1 MPPEFDQQ
9 ARRCG
14 ESLIRLALQED
25 LQDVGDLTSLA
36 TIPSAQQASVN
47 IVSRGHGIFAAAE
60 LIPLV
65 FAALQADVQI
75 RQLVAN
81 GELIQPGTTIAQVS
95 GDVRMLLIAERTILN
110 FLTHLCGVA
119 SLTAQYA
126 DAVRNT
132 SVILLDTRKTL
143 PGWRALQKF
152 AVRCGGG
159 TNHRMGLYDG
169 ILIKDNHLAARQ
181 DRPADAVHA
190 AQTFLQQKQI
200 NAGVEIEV
208 DTLEQLRDVLSAAP
222 DIVLL
227 DNMTCDQLCTAVE
240 LRNQHSPQTLL
251 EASGGITLQTI
262 REIAETGVDRISVG
276 GLTHSATATDLG
288 FDWNLSGA
296 SAAQN

>member
-95 GDVRMLLIAERTILN
+95 GDVRMLLIATDNPELPDP
-110 FLTHLCGVA
+110 
-119 SLTAQYA
+119 SLWCRIPHR
-126 DAVRNT
+126 AVRRCCPKHQRN
-132 SVILLDTRKTL
+132 SAGHAEDP
-143 PGWRALQKF
+143 PG
-152 AVRCGGG
+152 
-159 TNHRMGLYDG
+159 
-169 ILIKDNHLAARQ
+169 LASTAEIR
-181 DRPADAVHA
+181 RP
-190 AQTFLQQKQI
+190 
-200 NAGVEIEV
+200 
-208 DTLEQLRDVLSAAP
+208 LRR
-222 DIVLL
+222 
-227 DNMTCDQLCTAVE
+227 
-240 LRNQHSPQTLL
+240 RNQSP
-251 EASGGITLQTI
+251 
-262 REIAETGVDRISVG
+262 D
-276 GLTHSATATDLG
+276 
-288 FDWNLSGA
+288 GA
-296 SAAQN
+296 V